1 MKVFRIGG
9 FRNEGDSKPAH
20 EFYVVAEDEESAVEI
35 VRDDGDDGFPVL
47 RALASVS
54 AAADMA
60 PRVIGQGPAA

>member
-9 FRNEGDSKPAH
+9 FRNEQDPKPAQ

-35 VRDDGDDGFPVL
+35 VRSEDDGGFPVL
-47 RALASVS
+47 RAVASVS

-60 PRVIGQGPAA
+60 PRIIGQGPAA